1 MLFIFQK
8 TIFIF
13 LILFEAFITP
23 IKFVDANTLNA
34 EHNLTVREFKL
45 MYGMK
50 RVRTI
55 HGKEH
60 FAVQSGDIKRVEKK
74 ITTKI
79 EIKKFPKGIIRK
91 KNAETKHN

>member
-8 TIFIF
+8 TNFIF

-34 EHNLTVREFKL
+34 EHNLTVHEFKL

-55 HGKEH
+55 NGKEH
-60 FAVQSGDIKRVEKK
+60 FAVQSGDIKRVEK

-91 KNAETKHN
+91 NTRPTQNQ